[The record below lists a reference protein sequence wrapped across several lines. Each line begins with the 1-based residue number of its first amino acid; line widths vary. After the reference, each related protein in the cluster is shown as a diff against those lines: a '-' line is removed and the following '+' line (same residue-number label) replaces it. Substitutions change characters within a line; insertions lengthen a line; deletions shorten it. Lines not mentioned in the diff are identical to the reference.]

1 MYALIDG
8 HNFYVSCERLF
19 RPALVGIPVIVLSN
33 NDGCAIARSEEAKIL
48 GVKMGMPWF
57 QIRREL
63 NHGDIIALSANFA
76 LYGDLSGRVMSVAA
90 GLGPT
95 QEIYSID
102 ECFIGGLEGMRG
114 DLTARADAVR
124 LRIRQ
129 WVGIPCGIGIGR
141 TKTLAKLANHVAK
154 AADRKPGSY
163 PADLAH
169 VCNLEALPQSD
180 LDAVLAATE
189 LEDVWGIGRRI
200 AEQLRAAGLK
210 NALDIAR
217 LDPAMVRR
225 RWNIIL
231 ERTVRE
237 LQGLSCVELET
248 APQPRKEIACT
259 RSFGHPVQSLRELTQ
274 AVTDFTSRAAEKLR
288 SQSSH
293 AAQVLVFIH
302 TSPHRS
308 GEPQYSRAVTVPLR
322 RSTADTALLLEA
334 VLYGLR
340 AIYRDGFNFVK
351 AGVHLLEL
359 CPANLNQHELD
370 LDDARPGRE
379 RLMQA
384 MDTLNHRF
392 GRSAVQLGTAAL
404 TREQREWAMRQE
416 LKTPQYTTRLA
427 DMPVAVA

>member
-1 MYALIDG
+1 
-8 HNFYVSCERLF
+8 
-19 RPALVGIPVIVLSN
+19 
-33 NDGCAIARSEEAKIL
+33 
-48 GVKMGMPWF
+48 
-57 QIRREL
+57 
-63 NHGDIIALSANFA
+63 
-76 LYGDLSGRVMSVAA
+76 
-90 GLGPT
+90 
-95 QEIYSID
+95 
-102 ECFIGGLEGMRG
+102 
-114 DLTARADAVR
+114 
-124 LRIRQ
+124 
-129 WVGIPCGIGIGR
+129 
-141 TKTLAKLANHVAK
+141 
-154 AADRKPGSY
+154 
-163 PADLAH
+163 
-169 VCNLEALPQSD
+169 
-180 LDAVLAATE
+180 
-189 LEDVWGIGRRI
+189 
-200 AEQLRAAGLK
+200 
-210 NALDIAR
+210 
-217 LDPAMVRR
+217 MVRR

-302 TSPHRS
+302 TSPHRR

-340 AIYRDGFNFVK
+340 AIYREGFNFAK

-370 LDDARPGRE
+370 LDDARPGRD
-379 RLMQA
+379 RLMQT
-384 MDTLNHRF
+384 MDKLNHRF
-392 GRSAVQLGTAAL
+392 GRGAVQLGTAAL
-404 TREQREWAMRQE
+404 TSEQREWAMRQE

-427 DMPVAVA
+427 DIPVAVS